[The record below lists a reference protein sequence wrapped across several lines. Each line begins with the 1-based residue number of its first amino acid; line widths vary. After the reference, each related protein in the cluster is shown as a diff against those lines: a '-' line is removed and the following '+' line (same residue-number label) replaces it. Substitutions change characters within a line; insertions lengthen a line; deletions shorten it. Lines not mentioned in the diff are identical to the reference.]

1 MFYELDWGIYINL
14 FRAGLIISSHGTYF
28 QMHRH
33 AFLYGA
39 LNALGKYKYSIQCM
53 CKNLKAHPTA
63 EKVLNHFPK
72 HEQLGSPTLVPLAF
86 DLVDD
91 MGKSVKHYM

>member
-1 MFYELDWGIYINL
+1 
-14 FRAGLIISSHGTYF
+14 
-28 QMHRH
+28 
-33 AFLYGA
+33 
-39 LNALGKYKYSIQCM
+39 M

-86 DLVDD
+86 DLVGD